1 MVLSAQSTT
10 KDYIR
15 AEGDFHKRYIE
26 RTNKAEIRPE
36 EQSEKAE
43 SCQENLWNEIQLKGH
58 KDRKAQD
65 KKLWAS
71 LAVYVKYVNRNITTR
86 RRACGGVL
94 PKDNVNDV

>member
-1 MVLSAQSTT
+1 M
-10 KDYIR
+10 
-15 AEGDFHKRYIE
+15 HKTIIAALKETFIKRPIVV
-26 RTNKAEIRPE
+26 RTSKTEIRVKKQRE
-36 EQSEKAE
+36 EAE